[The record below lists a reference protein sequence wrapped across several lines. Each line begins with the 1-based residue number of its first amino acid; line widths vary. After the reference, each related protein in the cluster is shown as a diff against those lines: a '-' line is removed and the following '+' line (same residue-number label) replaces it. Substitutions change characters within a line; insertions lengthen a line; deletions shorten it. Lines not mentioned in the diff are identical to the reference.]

1 MCGIAGFCNFKEDF
15 EENTDYWNFRLEKM
29 RAVLAHRGNDAR
41 GRYLKKHIGL
51 SHSRLAIR
59 DILCGDQPMTRTHN
73 GYDYTIC
80 YNGEIYNTDELIPEL
95 SENGFVCSTTSDTEV
110 ILYAYIH
117 WGADFVNR
125 LNGILHLPYGMRLK
139 AGYFCTATALVSN
152 RFLCHPRGF
161 SGVWLRAKGLLCAP
175 SSKA

>member
-59 DILCGDQPMTRTHN
+59 
-73 GYDYTIC
+73 
-80 YNGEIYNTDELIPEL
+80 
-95 SENGFVCSTTSDTEV
+95 SENKKMFYQADYKIFIDKKGRIALLLLHEV
-110 ILYAYIH
+110 
-117 WGADFVNR
+117 R
-125 LNGILHLPYGMRLK
+125 
-139 AGYFCTATALVSN
+139 
-152 RFLCHPRGF
+152 
-161 SGVWLRAKGLLCAP
+161 
-175 SSKA
+175 

>member
-59 DILCGDQPMTRTHN
+59 DILCGEPPHDAHTQWLC
-73 GYDYTIC
+73 YTTC
-80 YNGEIYNTDELIPEL
+80 YNGEI
-95 SENGFVCSTTSDTEV
+95 
-110 ILYAYIH
+110 
-117 WGADFVNR
+117 
-125 LNGILHLPYGMRLK
+125 
-139 AGYFCTATALVSN
+139 
-152 RFLCHPRGF
+152 
-161 SGVWLRAKGLLCAP
+161 
-175 SSKA
+175 

>member
-15 EENTDYWNFRLEKM
+15 EKNTDYWNFRLEKM

-41 GRYLKKHIGL
+41 GRFLKKHIGL

-95 SENGFVCSTTSDTEV
+95 SENGF
-110 ILYAYIH
+110 
-117 WGADFVNR
+117 GQ
-125 LNGILHLPYGMRLK
+125 
-139 AGYFCTATALVSN
+139 
-152 RFLCHPRGF
+152 HPSR
-161 SGVWLRAKGLLCAP
+161 
-175 SSKA
+175 

>member
-73 GYDYTIC
+73 GYEYTIC
-80 YNGEIYNTDELIPEL
+80 YNGEIYNTDA
-95 SENGFVCSTTSDTEV
+95 
-110 ILYAYIH
+110 LYAPQPQTP
-117 WGADFVNR
+117 R
-125 LNGILHLPYGMRLK
+125 L
-139 AGYFCTATALVSN
+139 FCTPTSIGALILSI
-152 RFLCHPRGF
+152 
-161 SGVWLRAKGLLCAP
+161 A
-175 SSKA
+175 

>member
-73 GYDYTIC
+73 GYEYTIC

-117 WGADFVNR
+117 WGAAFVNR
-125 LNGILHLPYGMRLK
+125 LNGIFAFALMFSEFEKFTFSVYVPNLRFSDGI
-139 AGYFCTATALVSN
+139 ATVCKPPE
-152 RFLCHPRGF
+152 F
-161 SGVWLRAKGLLCAP
+161 AP
-175 SSKA
+175 SSSGFCKL

>member
-1 MCGIAGFCNFKEDF
+1 
-15 EENTDYWNFRLEKM
+15 
-29 RAVLAHRGNDAR
+29 
-41 GRYLKKHIGL
+41 
-51 SHSRLAIR
+51 
-59 DILCGDQPMTRTHN
+59 MTRTHN
-73 GYDYTIC
+73 GYEYTIC

-139 AGYFCTATALVSN
+139 AGCYYTATA
-152 RFLCHPRGF
+152 
-161 SGVWLRAKGLLCAP
+161 
-175 SSKA
+175 

>member
-1 MCGIAGFCNFKEDF
+1 
-15 EENTDYWNFRLEKM
+15 
-29 RAVLAHRGNDAR
+29 
-41 GRYLKKHIGL
+41 
-51 SHSRLAIR
+51 
-59 DILCGDQPMTRTHN
+59 MTRTHN
-73 GYDYTIC
+73 GYEYTIC

-175 SSKA
+175 CSKA

>member
-41 GRYLKKHIGL
+41 GRFLKKHIGL

-152 RFLCHPRGF
+152 RFFMPSEGILWC
-161 SGVWLRAKGLLCAP
+161 LAP
-175 SSKA
+175 SQRPALRTQQ

>member
-110 ILYAYIH
+110 I
-117 WGADFVNR
+117 GA
-125 LNGILHLPYGMRLK
+125 LILSI
-139 AGYFCTATALVSN
+139 A
-152 RFLCHPRGF
+152 
-161 SGVWLRAKGLLCAP
+161 
-175 SSKA
+175 

>member
-1 MCGIAGFCNFKEDF
+1 MCGIAGFCNFKENF

-41 GRYLKKHIGL
+41 GRFLKKHIGL

-117 WGADFVNR
+117 WGADFVSR
-125 LNGILHLPYGMRLK
+125 LNGIFAFAIWDAAKTGC
-139 AGYFCTATALVSN
+139 FCTATAWVSN
-152 RFLCHPRGF
+152 RYFMPSVVILWC
-161 SGVWLRAKGLLCAP
+161 LAP
-175 SSKA
+175 SLRPALRTRQ

>member
-139 AGYFCTATALVSN
+139 TGCFYTATA
-152 RFLCHPRGF
+152 
-161 SGVWLRAKGLLCAP
+161 
-175 SSKA
+175 